1 MAYKRCVPPSRAGR
15 LRYICRLSLYLFDA
29 TRAPPVTTDKI
40 FYLYLTKIS
49 YLYGLITRSFCLKMI
64 RFLLIL
70 ATALLLAGCRPDD
83 GFDPLLSTSTA
94 ELSARADSLLRSGKF
109 SDADSAM
116 LCNGVVI
123 SRYDEGAY
131 SRSEVRDI
139 IRSMI
144 SQGYL
149 FMNHYT
155 DYGGAFNMF
164 SLAERAIDRYPENSD
179 LRGYVYT
186 NMGAL
191 TQLGDLL
198 NNPALSGHGSRYLDR
213 AFDFC
218 LEDSLWRVGSV
229 VMFNLSEL
237 HFENG
242 DPQRFLPYGRRWFAA
257 RPPSDAMTRSVDH
270 IVRGIDAYC
279 RRDWPVALREFR
291 SMRDVGDVDSVT
303 AVGIQCKGAYY
314 EAMTYEA
321 MGDRERASAILDSL
335 CARVEAIDYPQ
346 ASIWLHKL
354 LGHFYNRRGMTSR
367 AEHHE
372 LAYYRAIASINASK
386 DVHSMDIMRVR
397 LGIRELHDKNAIVVR
412 HDRVWRTVLIAGA
425 VIALL
430 LSLFLAYA
438 LLMSRRSNRRIMSL
452 YKRNREILAEMK
464 RREAEEAAAAE
475 AAIAETPK
483 AEKYGGSGMD
493 NATADILVHRI
504 RRVLADPQYYLSS
517 DFSLR
522 QLAQLVGSNTAY
534 VSQAIN
540 TTTGRSF
547 KELLGVKR
555 VAEACRLLTEG
566 NADMTVETVANA
578 VGFKS
583 RTAFAAVF
591 KQITG
596 LTPTEFRNAARK
608 AGHEPDGRDL

>member
-1 MAYKRCVPPSRAGR
+1 MRKITEIIVHCTATPAG
-15 LRYICRLSLYLFDA
+15 L
-29 TRAPPVTTDKI
+29 PVTVEQIDAYHRSLGWAGIGYHYLIDLKGQIHKGRDIRRPGAHCRGHNAHSIGVAYVGGLSPDGLAACDTRTDAQ
-40 FYLYLTKIS
+40 
-49 YLYGLITRSFCLKMI
+49 R
-64 RFLLIL
+64 L
-70 ATALLLAGCRPDD
+70 AMAALLKRLHREFPG
-83 GFDPLLSTSTA
+83 STIC
-94 ELSARADSLLRSGKF
+94 GH
-109 SDADSAM
+109 
-116 LCNGVVI
+116 
-123 SRYDEGAY
+123 
-131 SRSEVRDI
+131 RD
-139 IRSMI
+139 
-144 SQGYL
+144 
-149 FMNHYT
+149 
-155 DYGGAFNMF
+155 
-164 SLAERAIDRYPENSD
+164 
-179 LRGYVYT
+179 
-186 NMGAL
+186 
-191 TQLGDLL
+191 
-198 NNPALSGHGSRYLDR
+198 
-213 AFDFC
+213 
-218 LEDSLWRVGSV
+218 
-229 VMFNLSEL
+229 
-237 HFENG
+237 
-242 DPQRFLPYGRRWFAA
+242 FAA
-257 RPPSDAMTRSVDH
+257 KPPSDAMTLSVGH

-279 RRDWPVALREFR
+279 RRDWPVALREFS
-291 SMRDVGDVDSVT
+291 SMRDAGDVDSVT

-314 EAMTYEA
+314 EAMTYET

-335 CARVEAIDYPQ
+335 CDRVGAIDYPQ
-346 ASIWLHKL
+346 ASIWLHKH

-464 RREAEEAAAAE
+464 RREAEETAAAE
-475 AAIAETPK
+475 AAIAETPR

-534 VSQAIN
+534 VSQTIN

-608 AGHEPDGRDL
+608 AGQESDGRDL

>member
-1 MAYKRCVPPSRAGR
+1 
-15 LRYICRLSLYLFDA
+15 
-29 TRAPPVTTDKI
+29 
-40 FYLYLTKIS
+40 
-49 YLYGLITRSFCLKMI
+49 
-64 RFLLIL
+64 
-70 ATALLLAGCRPDD
+70 
-83 GFDPLLSTSTA
+83 
-94 ELSARADSLLRSGKF
+94 
-109 SDADSAM
+109 
-116 LCNGVVI
+116 
-123 SRYDEGAY
+123 
-131 SRSEVRDI
+131 
-139 IRSMI
+139 
-144 SQGYL
+144 
-149 FMNHYT
+149 
-155 DYGGAFNMF
+155 
-164 SLAERAIDRYPENSD
+164 
-179 LRGYVYT
+179 
-186 NMGAL
+186 
-191 TQLGDLL
+191 
-198 NNPALSGHGSRYLDR
+198 
-213 AFDFC
+213 
-218 LEDSLWRVGSV
+218 
-229 VMFNLSEL
+229 MFNLSEL

-242 DPQRFLPYGRRWFAA
+242 DPQRFLPYGRRWLAA
-257 RPPSDAMTRSVDH
+257 RPAPDAMTRNVDH

-279 RRDWPVALREFR
+279 RRDWPVALREFS
-291 SMRDVGDVDSVT
+291 SMRDAGDVDSVT
-303 AVGIQCKGAYY
+303 AVGIKCKGAYY

-483 AEKYGGSGMD
+483 SEKYVGSGMD

-540 TTTGRSF
+540 TSTGRSF

-566 NADMTVETVANA
+566 SADMTVETVANA

-608 AGHEPDGRDL
+608 AGQEPDGRDL